1 MITLDVFNN
10 DAFAVT
16 TMIEPVNLMPTE
28 PGFLGSLGLFQQ
40 KGVST
45 TTVGIQKKNGRLDL
59 IETTPRGAPIK
70 MAEPRLKDV
79 RNFSIP
85 RLAKGDKLFA
95 AELQNVIPDPGETDV
110 DLAVR
115 IVAEKQQQL
124 KQDLEY
130 TKEYH
135 RLGALQ
141 GVLLDADSTTI
152 YDFYDEWDIASPT
165 PIDLAFSTLANGAL
179 RTALVNQISR
189 PLIRA
194 SQAGVAIRRVIGLAG
209 DDFYDALVANGEVR
223 VSYLNWQAA
232 AELRGNAGEGA
243 AFATFKYG
251 GIEWI
256 NYQGSDDNDTI
267 AIDPDEAIV
276 FPVGVPGMFRHIM
289 GPGESFGQVNRI
301 GQDVYP
307 LIVRDT
313 DRDMWV
319 QPEIY
324 SYPLFVNTR
333 PDLVL
338 HLTHS

>member
-1 MITLDVFNN
+1 MITLDVFNS

-16 TMIEPVNLMPTE
+16 TMIEPVNLMPTQ
-28 PGFLGSLGLFQQ
+28 PGFLGSLGIFDS

-59 IETTPRGAPIK
+59 ITTTPRGAPIR

-85 RLAKGDKLFA
+85 RLAKGDKLYA
-95 AELQNVIPDPGETDV
+95 AELQNVVPDPGETDV
-110 DLAVR
+110 DLATR

-135 RLGALQ
+135 RLGAIQ
-141 GVLLDADSTTI
+141 GILLDADGTEI
-152 YDFYDEWDIASPT
+152 YDFYTEWDISAPS
-165 PIDLAFSTLANGAL
+165 PIDLAFSTLNNGDVFAGIKE
-179 RTALVNQISR
+179 QIQR

-194 SQAGVAIRRVIGLAG
+194 SQAGTAVRRVIGLAG
-209 DDFYDALVANGEVR
+209 DAFYDALIKNAEVR
-223 VSYLNWQAA
+223 GTYQNWAA
-232 AELRGNAGEGA
+232 AEQLRGNNSEGGV
-243 AFATFKYG
+243 FDTFRYG
-251 GIEWI
+251 GIDWI

-267 AIDPDEAIV
+267 AIDDDDAVV
-276 FPVGVPGMFRHIM
+276 FPVGVPGMFRHVM
-289 GPGESFGQVNRI
+289 GPGETFDLVNRI

-307 LIVRDT
+307 MLIRDD
-313 DRDMWV
+313 DRNMWV

-324 SYPLFVNTR
+324 SYPLFINTR

-338 HLTHS
+338 TVTHT